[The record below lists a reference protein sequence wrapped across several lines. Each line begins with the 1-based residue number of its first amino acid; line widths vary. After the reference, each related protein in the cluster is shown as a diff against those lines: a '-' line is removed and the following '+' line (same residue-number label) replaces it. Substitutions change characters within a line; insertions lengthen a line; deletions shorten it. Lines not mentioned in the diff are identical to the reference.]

1 VWTHRAQRR
10 SPRWRL
16 DSQGRCLAPSGG
28 LSREKGQPPLARETM
43 CSSGC
48 TEVADDDFA
57 EAEDPA
63 ASNALDGPAG
73 DKHGH
78 ALARAAEGGADR
90 KDHDGRNEDGP
101 PTKDLSE
108 AARPGQEGDRGET
121 IYGSGSDSRLS
132 ARRVRGLGGAKARR
146 KRTGR
151 AAERARSKGR
161 QSEGKGLW
169 RKGTDD

>member
-1 VWTHRAQRR
+1 
-10 SPRWRL
+10 
-16 DSQGRCLAPSGG
+16 
-28 LSREKGQPPLARETM
+28 M

-73 DKHGH
+73 NEHGH

-90 KDHDGRNEDGP
+90 KDDDGRNEDGP

-108 AARPGQEGDRGET
+108 AARPGQEGD
-121 IYGSGSDSRLS
+121 
-132 ARRVRGLGGAKARR
+132 
-146 KRTGR
+146 
-151 AAERARSKGR
+151 
-161 QSEGKGLW
+161 
-169 RKGTDD
+169 